1 MTWKQ
6 NSNEIKNH
14 HSNVAVR
21 LKTYS
26 HARVGL
32 GDVHH
37 RRIELLLLIKRIA
50 DDSSRQG
57 DAQKGDSSGSHFGS
71 LGEKLA
77 SGKSIVFVDFA

>member
-6 NSNEIKNH
+6 NSNEIQNH

-57 DAQKGDSSGSHFGS
+57 DAQKGDSSGPHFGS
-71 LGEKLA
+71 LEGKLA